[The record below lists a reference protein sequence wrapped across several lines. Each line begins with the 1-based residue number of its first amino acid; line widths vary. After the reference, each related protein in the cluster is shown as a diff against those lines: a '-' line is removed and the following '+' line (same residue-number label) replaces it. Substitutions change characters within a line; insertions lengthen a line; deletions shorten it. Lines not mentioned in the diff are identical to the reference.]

1 MLGMLTDDLFEQ
13 LKRGYRRPSLL
24 RDELIVD
31 VDLTAEQALESEVV
45 PEAFRDEHAF
55 RAPELTVVPV
65 LYHGL
70 ETSPQI
76 HFGQLVVVDV
86 MARTVESL
94 FKALFRS
101 RFGIGSVVPASEFA
115 YDPQAI
121 TAANA
126 TTAYRLNNRP
136 SGALTEHA
144 KGWAVDFNP
153 LLNMVL
159 IHRDG
164 RTIREPENGLYRP
177 ELPGAIGRN
186 SIVHKH
192 FAAHEFE
199 WGGNWGDPMAVP
211 AEEYYRYG
219 HFIYR
224 HIEPNDVL
232 RSRLKN
238 RLPKEW

>member
-1 MLGMLTDDLFEQ
+1 MTGMLTDDLFEE

-31 VDLTAEQALESEVV
+31 ADLTAEQTLGFATV

-55 RAPELTVVPV
+55 RAPELSVVPV
-65 LYHGL
+65 LYYGL
-70 ETSPQI
+70 EMHPQI
-76 HFGQLVVVDV
+76 HFGQLVVVNAV
-86 MARTVESL
+86 GRTMDSL

-101 RFGIGSVVPASEFA
+101 RFGVNGVVPASEFA
-115 YDPQAI
+115 YDAQAI
-121 TAANA
+121 TAANV
-126 TTAYRLNNRP
+126 TTAYRLNNRL

-144 KGWAVDFNP
+144 RGWAVDFNP

-164 RTIREPENGLYRP
+164 RTTRDPADGTYKP
-177 ELPGAIGRN
+177 ELPGAIGRD
-186 SIVHKH
+186 SIIRKH

-199 WGGNWGDPMAVP
+199 WGGNWGDPAGVP
-211 AEEYYRYG
+211 AEEYYRHGY
-219 HFIYR
+219 FIYR
-224 HIEPNDVL
+224 HIEPNGVL
-232 RSRLKN
+232 RARLRA